1 MLKTVLAVAATAVG
15 LSLIID
21 DADAIMPRSASM
33 ENAEVLPLAAAMTTG
48 EVSSAPTAYAALC
61 QSEPTACK
69 GGGADRVA
77 MTDTLWSSLNRINT
91 RYNEAI
97 VAASDMTIHGQSD
110 VWTVGGR
117 FGDCE
122 DYSLAKRRALIASG
136 ISPSALSIAVVRTPE
151 GIGHA
156 VLVVRT
162 DRGDFVLDNRRDAV
176 LGWDETGYR
185 WYKITSPDD
194 PRQWININ
202 GRRFFV

>member
-21 DADAIMPRSASM
+21 DADAIMRLPVP
-33 ENAEVLPLAAAMTTG
+33 AEKVDVLPLAAAMTTG

-61 QSEPTACK
+61 RSEPTACE
-69 GGGADRVA
+69 GGGADRVS
-77 MTDTLWSSLNRINT
+77 MTDALWSALKQINT

-97 VAASDMTIHGQSD
+97 VAASDLTIHGQSD

-136 ISPSALSIAVVRTPE
+136 VSPSALSIAVVRTPK
-151 GIGHA
+151 GVGHA

-162 DRGDFVLDNRRDAV
+162 DRGDFVLDNRRAEV

-194 PRQWININ
+194 PRQWVNIN